1 MKYITKE
8 LKNIK
13 NSDIIFTTEVKYMV
27 VDKKENFKRIAEART
42 EKILKSINL
51 LGNLANT
58 SYYEYTPDQ
67 INLIFSAIEEELA
80 DQKKKNKL

>member
-1 MKYITKE
+1 MI
-8 LKNIK
+8 LA
-13 NSDIIFTTEVKYMV
+13 TEVKYMV

-80 DQKKKNKL
+80 DQKKKFSEISSTLILKL